1 MLLVQNRR
9 EGIPHGTFLKGSILA
24 QSQALHFFLE
34 QANYIVLEDNKSSS
48 PVLWFAF
55 ASLTMS
61 LVLASQMSSCCL
73 PRLLSVCRIDSSKLE
88 QSNNKKKKMCLC
100 LLVLLL
106 ELNFPCVRLRFV
118 QFHSYFISV

>member
-24 QSQALHFFLE
+24 QSQALHFFLG

-73 PRLLSVCRIDSSKLE
+73 PRLLSVCRIDSTGVSW
-88 QSNNKKKKMCLC
+88 NKATTTTKN
-100 LLVLLL
+100 V
-106 ELNFPCVRLRFV
+106 FV
-118 QFHSYFISV
+118 FASPSTRA